1 MAQQTTE
8 KSQENM
14 TAPNRDEY
22 CNPDR
27 NPTTSEVPEL
37 ARITRQKKLRS
48 ALMGARANNLRAKE
62 TADAR
67 ELAPD
72 NEERIKGVEVQHR
85 RVHYH
90 LLTVYL
96 LFGYLLYLQFSPAS
110 VVVNEQ
116 RLQSQ
121 QVLLVDDSG
130 VVRMQVR
137 MYSDRPIL
145 QLLDSNGTARL
156 SLGMRFD
163 DSPFIDFADRDGKTR
178 ASFHMTGSDEPAIRL
193 YGEDGKASFALN

>member
-1 MAQQTTE
+1 
-8 KSQENM
+8 
-14 TAPNRDEY
+14 
-22 CNPDR
+22 
-27 NPTTSEVPEL
+27 
-37 ARITRQKKLRS
+37 
-48 ALMGARANNLRAKE
+48 MGARANNLRAKE

-96 LFGYLLYLQFSPAS
+96 LFGYLLYLQFSPAP
-110 VVVNEQ
+110 VVVDEQ